1 MNTAII
7 GCGYVADFYAT
18 NARAHPDVVITG
30 AYDASPERAKAFAAH
45 FGLATYETLDAVL
58 ADESIELVLNL
69 TNPRSHFEVSK
80 ACLEAGKHV
89 YSEKPLAMDLDEA
102 RSLAALAAA
111 RGVRLASA
119 PCSVLGNP
127 AQTAWK
133 AIRDGAIGRVRL
145 VYASF
150 DEGLDAPRRRPWTWT
165 SVSGAP
171 WPAKDEFEIGCTYEH
186 AGYILTWLAAFFGP
200 ARRVTSFSTCL
211 APDKGIAVDDM
222 APDFSVGCLEFD
234 EGIVARVTC
243 GLAAPRDKSLV
254 VVGDDGT
261 LVVNDLR
268 NEREP
273 VYIRRE
279 PRAGGVGQAERALRW
294 LQARTRPLTGW
305 VPWPRETWILHDRCP
320 DALGTPVHDAGPG
333 KPVDFLRGVQDMIEA
348 IGDDRPH
355 RLSPE
360 LGIHIVDLV
369 DALQHPERRGHHREL
384 DTTFPPIPPLP
395 WRRG

>member
-18 NARAHPDVVITG
+18 NARAHPEVTLSG
-30 AYDASPERAKAFAAH
+30 AYDASPERARAFAGH
-45 FGLATYETLDAVL
+45 FGLATYDALDDVL

-69 TNPRSHFEVSK
+69 TNPRSHFGVTR

-89 YSEKPLAMDLDEA
+89 YSEKPLAMKLDDA
-102 RSLAALAAA
+102 RSLAALAAE

-119 PCSVLGNP
+119 PCSLLSNP

-150 DEGLDAPRRRPWTWT
+150 DEGLDAPRRRPWTWR

-171 WPAKDEFEIGCTYEH
+171 WPAKDEFEIGCTFEH
-186 AGYILTWLAAFFGP
+186 AGYLLTWLAAIFGP
-200 ARRVTSFSTCL
+200 ARSVTGFSSCL
-211 APDKGIAVDDM
+211 VADKGIAVDGM
-222 APDFSVGCLEFD
+222 APDFSVGCLEYD
-234 EGIVARVTC
+234 EGVVARVTC

-254 VVGDDGT
+254 VVGDAGT
-261 LVVNDLR
+261 LVVNDVR

-273 VYIRRE
+273 VYVRRE
-279 PRAGGVGQAERALRW
+279 PPTGAVGQAERLLRW

-305 VPWPRETWILHDRCP
+305 VPWPRTPWTLHRRLP
-320 DALGTPVHDAGPG
+320 DVLGTPVRAAGRG
-333 KPVDFLRGVQDMIEA
+333 KPVDFLRGVQDLVEA
-348 IGDDRPH
+348 IHEDRPH
-355 RLSPE
+355 RLSADLGVHVVE
-360 LGIHIVDLV
+360 LIN
-369 DALQHPERRGHHREL
+369 ALQHPERRGHHRTIE
-384 DTTFPPIPPLP
+384 TTFPPIPPLS
-395 WRRG
+395 